1 LTRLQVE
8 ELQPLAD
15 NAMKYKDELDEANH
29 NIDKLKKSLNA
40 AEKYRK
46 KLETMSE
53 IELQNK
59 TLEEQN
65 AQLFKELRASEEN
78 AKQAPGLKRTVEQYK
93 KQVARL
99 ESEFAEAT
107 RLTRELE
114 AEKQMLLSKSDGAE
128 YQKTKDQERIRNLE
142 EKIRELESGVIAEN
156 AEEYGGDLGSEIT
169 FATKTKS
176 DMKLKIARLEAE
188 IRHLKDSGGVG
199 ADNVVLQHRLQD
211 VERARAK
218 LEEDYLAANTAR
230 LVAES
235 QLFAIRSGNASE
247 GYNCRFNL
255 RKYQLILCRSEV
267 MLKLRQ
273 TLVDA
278 EKELSELKRKHSEVE
293 AELLTVKRELV
304 TAKSDLSL
312 VGKDEVESLDKLK
325 AAANTDLA
333 ELQVTCGDLQN
344 KVKDLETDLDIKKS
358 LLNTVLLEKDAI
370 STKLSQAK
378 DQLLDKEQDL
388 SEMRATIATF
398 RGSSDGRDAALELRV
413 QKLQEKV
420 EKRRIALNNSTEVSC
435 IVSFID
441 YIASPNFI

>member
-1 LTRLQVE
+1 QVE

-15 NAMKYKDELDEANH
+15 NAMKYKDELDEAHH

-247 GYNCRFNL
+247 G
-255 RKYQLILCRSEV
+255 SEV

-312 VGKDEVESLDKLK
+312 VGKDEVESLDRLK

-333 ELQVTCGDLQN
+333 ELQTTHGDLQN
-344 KVKDLETDLDIKKS
+344 KLKDLETDLDIKKS

-388 SEMRATIATF
+388 SEMRATIA
-398 RGSSDGRDAALELRV
+398 
-413 QKLQEKV
+413 
-420 EKRRIALNNSTEVSC
+420 
-435 IVSFID
+435 
-441 YIASPNFI
+441 